1 MRKRQKKAF
10 ILRGPLFTTIEI
22 NLLNFIPKK
31 LNNITVF
38 FTTFAASNT
47 IKNVRKTTYFLQWFN
62 ATKMMRKRHYLSLI
76 FLLFYLQN
84 IAQNAYFFEPIRAI
98 NGLPHQTVYRVLQ
111 DKKGFMWFGTQR
123 GLMRYDGYTC
133 RLFGQTQ
140 AGTEGI
146 LGKPIHALLEDK
158 QGNIWVCTHTGDLCK
173 QDFLTGKFQ
182 YLTDTFSLKTLINKR
197 IQTIFED
204 NIGQIWLGT
213 LDDGLLILDPK
224 TNKIQHFNQANSG
237 LSNNAVFAFAQDKTG
252 RIWVATSGEGINYFD
267 PEPQKFKQR
276 YADVPNFNGYQKTL
290 LLEGNN
296 LWIGS
301 DGTGLYQLN
310 LTTNSIKHFGA
321 QNDGKSINS
330 NAVLGLALNK
340 NKELLIAT
348 DGGGLNVFN
357 TELNTFKYYK
367 NDNKNNGSL
376 NTNALYDVCVD
387 ASNNVWVATFNGGV
401 NLQKAHQNRFD
412 FFSYT
417 GNKTNELNNR
427 SVLGLCQTAN
437 GSILIGTDGGGLN
450 LFNRQNN
457 NFAAINNPNKIQNNV
472 VKTIYED
479 PQKRV
484 WLGYFKGGLALYNPQ
499 NQTFKHYLSN
509 PSDSFSISN
518 NSVWSI
524 ASDASGDLWVG
535 TVGNGVN
542 LFNPQTEK
550 FQRFNSHNND
560 PTSLSNDGIMV
571 VFVDKQNR
579 VWIGTEHSGL
589 NLFNREKSNFTHFQH
604 DKKGPLSISSDF
616 IRSIFE
622 DSRGRLWIGTEGGGL
637 NQYVGDGKFKH
648 FTTQNGLISDAIMGI
663 TEDLTGHL
671 WLNSYEGIAR
681 FDTDRDSFQNFKF
694 NKTLDNR
701 GNQFNQSAI
710 LRINNG
716 ELLFGGI
723 NGLNIINPELITPNA
738 VKPRVVFTDFK
749 VFDASII
756 NGELDGRQIFDG
768 DINNKPKINLSYKDN
783 AFSIEFA
790 ALDFTESSRNQYAF
804 KLDGFDKEW
813 HYNAAEQRRVT
824 YTNLDAGTYIFHVR
838 GTNSGGEWSDNEA
851 VMTIVVAPPFWAT
864 WWFKLF
870 IFLTFIGLSVVA
882 FRIYLMRR
890 EMELKQRVME
900 SEQEILSLNNQQLAS
915 EQAILSLQNEKLTTE
930 IDTKNNE
937 LMSKAVQMAHKNEL
951 LLGIKDDLETIK
963 TATETERLKSL
974 RNLTRTLES
983 EIENKE
989 SWDQFLLYFNQ
1000 THQNFIHELQTK
1012 HPNLT
1017 QNDLRMCA
1025 LTRLNMSNREMATL
1039 LNISITGIEKSR
1051 YRLKKRLDLT
1061 VEDDLSRYLT
1071 AF

>member
-1 MRKRQKKAF
+1 MFYRYA
-10 ILRGPLFTTIEI
+10 LF
-22 NLLNFIPKK
+22 LF
-31 LNNITVF
+31 
-38 FTTFAASNT
+38 
-47 IKNVRKTTYFLQWFN
+47 YFLLHSSI
-62 ATKMMRKRHYLSLI
+62 M
-76 FLLFYLQN
+76 
-84 IAQNAYFFEPIRAI
+84 AQNSYFFEPITAN

-140 AGTEGI
+140 AGTAGFE
-146 LGKPIHALLEDK
+146 GKPIHALMEDK
-158 QGNIWVCTHTGDLCK
+158 QGNLWIGTHSGDVCKRDVSTGE
-173 QDFLTGKFQ
+173 FQ
-182 YLTDTFSLKTLINKR
+182 YLTDTTMFKALINKR
-197 IQTIFED
+197 IQTFFED
-204 NIGQIWLGT
+204 NNGRIWMGT
-213 LDDGLLILDPK
+213 LDDGLIIYDPK
-224 TNKIQHFNQANSG
+224 TNKTQHLNQTNSQ

-252 RIWVATSGEGINYFD
+252 RIWVATAGEGINYFD
-267 PEPQKFKQR
+267 ANSNTFKQR
-276 YADVPNFNGYQKTL
+276 YADIPNLNGYQKSL
-290 LLEGNN
+290 LIEGDN

-310 LTTNSIKHFGA
+310 LSTNIIKHFGA
-321 QNDGKSINS
+321 QNDGKSVNS
-330 NAVLGLALNK
+330 NAVMSLALNK

-357 TELNTFKYYK
+357 AELNTFKVYK

-387 ASNNVWVATFNGGV
+387 ADNNVWVATFNGGV
-401 NLQKAHQNRFD
+401 NTHKAHQIRFD
-412 FFSYT
+412 FFNYT
-417 GNKTNELNNR
+417 GNRANELNNR
-427 SVLGLCQTAN
+427 SVLGLCQTTD
-437 GSILIGTDGGGLN
+437 GSIFIGTDGGGLN

-457 NFAAINNPNKIQNNV
+457 SFSFINNPNKIQNRV
-472 VKTIYED
+472 VKTIFED
-479 PQKRV
+479 KEKRL
-484 WLGYFKGGLALYNPQ
+484 WLGYFNGGLALYNRQ
-499 NQTFKHYLSN
+499 NQSFKHYLSN
-509 PSDSFSISN
+509 PSDPLSISN

-524 ASDASGDLWVG
+524 AADSSGQLWIG

-542 LFNPQTEK
+542 LFNPKTEK
-550 FQRFNSHNND
+550 FQHFNSSIND
-560 PTSLSNDGIMV
+560 PTSLSHDGIMV
-571 VFVDKQNR
+571 VFADKKNR
-579 VWIGTEHSGL
+579 IWIGTEHSGL
-589 NLFNREKSNFTHFQH
+589 NLFNREKNNFTRFLN
-604 DKKGPLSISSDF
+604 KKNDPLSISSDY
-616 IRSIFE
+616 IRSVFE

-637 NQYVGDGKFKH
+637 NLYLGDDKFKH
-648 FTTQNGLISDAIMGI
+648 FTTKNGLISDAIMGI
-663 TEDLTGHL
+663 SEDLNGHL
-671 WLNSYEGIAR
+671 WLSAYEGIAR

-710 LRINNG
+710 LKINNG
-716 ELLFGGI
+716 EILFGGI
-723 NGLNIINPELITPNA
+723 NGLNIINPELITLNTI
-738 VKPRVVFTDFK
+738 KPRIVFTDFK
-749 VFDASII
+749 VFDASVI
-756 NGELDGRQIFDG
+756 NGNLDGRMLFKG
-768 DINNKPKINLSYKDN
+768 DINDAKTINLSYKDN

-790 ALDFTESSRNQYAF
+790 ALDFTESSRNKYAF
-804 KLDGFDKEW
+804 KMEGFDKEW
-813 HYNAAEQRRVT
+813 QYNPAEQRLVT
-824 YTNLDAGTYIFHVR
+824 YTNLDAGTYVFHVR
-838 GTNSGGEWSDNEA
+838 GTNSSGEWSDNEA
-851 VMTIVVAPPFWAT
+851 VMTIIVAPPFWET
-864 WWFKLF
+864 WWFKLL
-870 IFLTFIGLSVVA
+870 IFLTAIGLSIGA
-882 FRIYLMRR
+882 FRIYLIRR
-890 EMELKQRVME
+890 EMELKQRVLE

-915 EQAILSLQNEKLTTE
+915 EQAILNLKNEQLESEQFILNLKNQQLESEQEILSLQNEKLTTE

-937 LMSKAVQMAHKNEL
+937 LLSKAVQMAHKNEL

-1061 VEDDLSRYLT
+1061 VDDDLSRYLM